1 MSEDRKRFSKR
12 LLVGT
17 LAALALVI
25 AGSAVIFF
33 WLVFEY
39 ELPHWRELRAV
50 RKARSESGVP
60 VSTILQRHLGAKA
73 KDVHWHTC
81 SYCERSGW
89 LRSPV
94 LHVQIHQPESKT
106 RFLHFAFDT
115 SRNVLVPMTYATA
128 DALPDLYP
136 KDQLVPIAEYNL
148 GSESY
153 VLPRSWSYATAGTL
167 KPEPRRASGPVDCS
181 R

>member
-1 MSEDRKRFSKR
+1 MSDDRKRVSIRFV
-12 LLVGT
+12 VGI
-17 LAALALVI
+17 LAAFALVI
-25 AGSAVIFF
+25 AGSVAIFF
-33 WLVFEY
+33 WLVFDFEY
-39 ELPHWRELRAV
+39 LYWRELRAV
-50 RKARSESGVP
+50 RRAKSDSGVP
-60 VSTILQRHLGAKA
+60 VSTILERHLGARA

-89 LRSPV
+89 LRPPV

-136 KDQLVPIAEYNL
+136 KDQLVPIAEYKI

-153 VLPRSWSYATAGTL
+153 VLPRSWGSATSGTL
-167 KPEPRRASGPVDCS
+167 EAETGQ
-181 R
+181 